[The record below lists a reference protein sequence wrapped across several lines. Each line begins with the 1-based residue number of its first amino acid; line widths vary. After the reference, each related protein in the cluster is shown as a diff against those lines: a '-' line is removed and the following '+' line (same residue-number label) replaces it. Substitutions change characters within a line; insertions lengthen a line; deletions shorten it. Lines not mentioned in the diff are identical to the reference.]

1 MFLQRQTQKENIIVF
16 TMIAQVIIQ
25 LMLALQTFG
34 SPVDLLSTLPEEPID
49 PPNGDQ
55 LETFNDDEF
64 DDNDE
69 HIASS

>member
-1 MFLQRQTQKENIIVF
+1 
-16 TMIAQVIIQ
+16 
-25 LMLALQTFG
+25 MLALQTFG
-34 SPVDLLSTLPEEPID
+34 SPVDLLSKLPEEPID